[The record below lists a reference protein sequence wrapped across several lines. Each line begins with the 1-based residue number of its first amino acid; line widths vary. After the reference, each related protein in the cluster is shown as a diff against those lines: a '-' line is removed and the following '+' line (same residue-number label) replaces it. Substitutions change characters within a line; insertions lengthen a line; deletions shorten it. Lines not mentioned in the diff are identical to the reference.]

1 MAADFLPKAWNQII
15 SQPNKIFIELLSL
28 QTEKLC
34 GYKVDIKSIETFL
47 GQHEDEWLIT
57 DIPKTVTAPPSTS
70 LESEISDGKDK
81 SSATTSEDIPNNE
94 KERKIESYSEKSI
107 KSFTFIGH
115 SHIVRAWDE
124 VLPILSDYLAS
135 THETDFEKVLWISD
149 NQKPYFSRYSDQL
162 RMPEKIQGTD
172 IYVETRMN
180 PDEVAKTA
188 HKLIVAFGYSQDDL
202 SIDAR

>member
-1 MAADFLPKAWNQII
+1 
-15 SQPNKIFIELLSL
+15 LLSL

-70 LESEISDGKDK
+70 LESEISDGEDK
-81 SSATTSEDIPNNE
+81 SSATTSENIPNNE

-188 HKLIVAFGYSQDDL
+188 HKLIAAFGYSQDDL